1 MTAPT
6 SDSGAPDPPPGAS
19 DGAAD
24 TLGQTMLV
32 RVTGIDGPGI
42 TAGIL
47 HILSDAGAEV
57 LDMEQVVVRDRL
69 NLGIFVSVD
78 EARSPLKDL
87 LFFGWQR
94 DIHIDFEVIENGRRE
109 PQRPRFAVIVI
120 GRTLDAGE
128 LGAVADAI
136 ASVGANIERIVRL
149 SNYPVISYEL
159 IIVGSDLEQ
168 LRSSLL
174 QASHEHHVD
183 IAIERE
189 GLARRAK
196 RLVVVD
202 MDSTLIRDEVI
213 DLLAAEAGVEA
224 EIAALTAEAMAGNL
238 DFETALRRRV
248 RLLAGLPEAT
258 LHRVRDRLR
267 LTPGARTFV
276 RTLKRLG
283 YRVAIVSGG
292 FDLFAEYARDLLGA
306 DSAHA
311 NHLTIADGRLT
322 GELEGDIVDGL
333 AKARLLE
340 EIAAADG
347 ISPEQ
352 AVAIGD
358 GANDLEMLSR
368 AGLGIAFNAK
378 PVVAAAAD
386 ATLQVPYLDAILF
399 VLGLKRED
407 IEAEHLSTSVIPKEW
422 DGAEGPPETP
432 QETAG

>member
-1 MTAPT
+1 
-6 SDSGAPDPPPGAS
+6 
-19 DGAAD
+19 
-24 TLGQTMLV
+24 
-32 RVTGIDGPGI
+32 
-42 TAGIL
+42 
-47 HILSDAGAEV
+47 
-57 LDMEQVVVRDRL
+57 
-69 NLGIFVSVD
+69 
-78 EARSPLKDL
+78 
-87 LFFGWQR
+87 
-94 DIHIDFEVIENGRRE
+94 
-109 PQRPRFAVIVI
+109 
-120 GRTLDAGE
+120 
-128 LGAVADAI
+128 
-136 ASVGANIERIVRL
+136 VRL

-159 IIVGSDLEQ
+159 IVVGSDLAR

-174 QASHEHHVD
+174 QASHDYHVD

-213 DLLAAEAGVEA
+213 DLLAAEAGVRD
-224 EIAALTAEAMAGNL
+224 EIAALTSEAMAGDL
-238 DFETALRRRV
+238 DFETALRQRV
-248 RLLAGLPEAT
+248 RLLAGLDEET

-292 FDLFAEYARDLLGA
+292 FDLFADYAKDLLGA

-311 NHLTIADGRLT
+311 NRLEIVDGRLS
-322 GELEGDIVDGL
+322 GELEGDIIDGS

-347 ISPEQ
+347 ISLEQ

-358 GANDLEMLSR
+358 GANDIEMLSR

-378 PVVAAAAD
+378 PALAAAAD

-407 IEAEHLSTSVIPKEW
+407 IEAEQLSTSVIPKEW
-422 DGAEGPPETP
+422 DGAEGPPDSLHDA
-432 QETAG
+432 AG